1 MENINQSDLTTTLAN
16 LYNMVHLLTDQIA
29 ELVTRFD
36 TLESANQHLNREL
49 DRMTAVVTQLSASN
63 AAAKAKNNQTT
74 SATVNNI
81 AAKSIVTETR
91 GIEASQY
98 APKTTTSVTDPTSWA
113 IDVKKP
119 YNNRGPTEAQKRIA
133 TARAFTI
140 PSTEINGYDTVYIPR
155 SRRLSRTEIQR
166 RFHLLGI
173 DINRIIDIS
182 LPARTV
188 IGLLV
193 HQTFKSE
200 LVATLQDCHIQ
211 IIPDFSPSAPEHIAD
226 PKYSTYSVEE
236 RYRLGKAF
244 HQDRCIRTLRFI
256 RPHLTPSV
264 ARYFIAQQWINETLA
279 TDIIKHRVPQP
290 LKKRKT
296 EDSSSIIDVLSRF
309 RPTHANQDSDD
320 MELEIGEEFAP
331 GAFDSDSEKEN
342 DSKVKDS
349 SEYSKTPIPSSQ

>member
-140 PSTEINGYDTVYIPR
+140 PSTETNGYDTIYIPR
-155 SRRLSRTEIQR
+155 SRRLSRTEIRR
-166 RFHLLGI
+166 RFHRLGI

-182 LPARTV
+182 LPARSV

-193 HQTFKSE
+193 HQAFKSE

-226 PKYSTYSVEE
+226 PN
-236 RYRLGKAF
+236 
-244 HQDRCIRTLRFI
+244 
-256 RPHLTPSV
+256 V
-264 ARYFIAQQWINETLA
+264 ARYFIAQQWINETLT